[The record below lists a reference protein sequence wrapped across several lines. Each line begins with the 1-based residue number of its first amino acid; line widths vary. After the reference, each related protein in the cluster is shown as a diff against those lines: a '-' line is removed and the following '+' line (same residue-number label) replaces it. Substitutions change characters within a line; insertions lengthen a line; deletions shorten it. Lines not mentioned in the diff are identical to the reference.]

1 MFDAFA
7 TFDTGN
13 TVGGA
18 AASGILTGAQFGA
31 GAAGTYTS
39 SKSYDTGAAGVP
51 AAIGPS
57 YLGAGGGTIGGP
69 LIHDLG
75 RGIRLKFDVR
85 ITAAV
90 TSAGAATV
98 QVNFLNSVNA
108 DLSAGV
114 ALLSSEV
121 VPKATLVVG
130 YRYRH
135 GHTPGVVPSRYVG
148 AQVVIGTAALTAGT
162 YSAGLTL
169 DEEDHADVLG

>member
-1 MFDAFA
+1 MLDAFA
-7 TFDTGN
+7 QFDTGN

-18 AASGILTGAQFGA
+18 AATGVLTGAQFGA
-31 GAAGTYTS
+31 GVVGAYTS
-39 SKSYDTGAAGVP
+39 TKSYDTAAAGVP

-85 ITAAV
+85 ITVAV

-98 QVNFLNSVNA
+98 GVAFISSPNA
-108 DLSAGV
+108 DLSANTVLMDSG
-114 ALLSSEV
+114 LIG
-121 VPKATLVVG
+121 KATLVVG

-135 GHTPGVVPSRYVG
+135 GHTPGVVPGRYVG
-148 AQVVIGTAALTAGT
+148 ALVTIGTATVTAGT
-162 YSAGLTL
+162 YSAALML
-169 DEEDHADVLG
+169 DQEDHADVLG